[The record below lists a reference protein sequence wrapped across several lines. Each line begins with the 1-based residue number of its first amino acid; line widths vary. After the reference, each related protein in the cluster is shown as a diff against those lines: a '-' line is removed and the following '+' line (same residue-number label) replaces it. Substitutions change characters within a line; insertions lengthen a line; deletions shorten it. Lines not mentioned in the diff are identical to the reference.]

1 MADEIDLI
9 NSKIHISSN
18 EIKNLIPQLISR
30 IEYNKII
37 GSTISNTEI
46 EKLKDCKN
54 KTITFLKELELF
66 VNIP

>member
-1 MADEIDLI
+1 MADDIDLI

-37 GSTISNTEI
+37 GSTRSNTEI
-46 EKLKDCKN
+46 EKLKDCEI
-54 KTITFLKELELF
+54 KTITFLKEIELF